1 MNQRVALILLAIS
14 TVISG
19 WLFWGSDVKVEQVL
33 TAREWQTNLD
43 AFVHTDQID
52 ESLVGPLRKVHIT
65 SNVKY
70 LPNGE
75 YIRSSRVQLLSDND
89 QEIHILNIDESG
101 VWQLSDNYLL
111 IDLKEFKQ
119 STGISSQDFKESQ
132 LTIIKQ
138 ILRTDAQ
145 QSRRVDIINDNSILL
160 TSLGH
165 GSRVLVS
172 APSL

>member
-14 TVISG
+14 TIISG

-43 AFVHTDQID
+43 AFVHTDLID
-52 ESLVGPLRKVHIT
+52 ENLVGPLRKVHIT

-75 YIRSSRVQLLSDND
+75 YIRSSRIQLLSDND
-89 QEIHILNIDESG
+89 QEVHILNIDESG
-101 VWQLSDNYLL
+101 IWQLSDNYLL